1 MENEKFNENEI
12 NILDMLFVIRKHIW
26 KIIIAAIVAGAL
38 AFVYTITSIVPMYRS
53 TTQILIKDFDTA
65 ASNIYMDS
73 TSKVMLVNNSMEVL
87 NGSHVMQ
94 EVIDSLSLDMTTSQ
108 LRQCVS
114 ISSPEETLVIK
125 ISAVHSDPELAK
137 DIASQLG
144 TIANEVLAKNIGIT
158 SLSVIEEA
166 ETPTYPISPNAVKN
180 TVMGGF
186 AGAFIVAAL
195 VILLRLINSNIYNAD
210 DVEKSLGL
218 IVFASIPYVEEK
230 DATKISA
237 KKASG
242 KKEGAKK

>member
-1 MENEKFNENEI
+1 MENEKINENEI

-26 KIIIAAIVAGAL
+26 KIIIAAIVAAVL

-53 TTQILIKDFDTA
+53 TTQILIKDFDVA

-114 ISSPEETLVIK
+114 ISSPEDTLVIK
-125 ISAVHSDPELAK
+125 ISAVHSDPEVAK
-137 DIASQLG
+137 DIASEFC

-166 ETPTYPISPNAVKN
+166 ETPTNPISPNTLKN
-180 TVMGGF
+180 TIMGGF

-210 DVEKSLGL
+210 DVERSLGL

-230 DATKISA
+230 DASKISA
-237 KKASG
+237 KKVSD

>member
-1 MENEKFNENEI
+1 MENEKINENEI

-26 KIIIAAIVAGAL
+26 KIIIAAIVAGVL

-53 TTQILIKDFDTA
+53 TTQLLIKDFDVA

-125 ISAVHSDPELAK
+125 ISATHSDPETAK
-137 DIASQLG
+137 DIASEFG

-166 ETPTYPISPNAVKN
+166 ETPTYPISPNTLKN

-195 VILLRLINSNIYNAD
+195 VILLRLVNSNIYNAD
-210 DVEKSLGL
+210 DVERSLGL

-230 DATKISA
+230 DASKISA
-237 KKASG
+237 KKVSDE
-242 KKEGAKK
+242 KEGAKK